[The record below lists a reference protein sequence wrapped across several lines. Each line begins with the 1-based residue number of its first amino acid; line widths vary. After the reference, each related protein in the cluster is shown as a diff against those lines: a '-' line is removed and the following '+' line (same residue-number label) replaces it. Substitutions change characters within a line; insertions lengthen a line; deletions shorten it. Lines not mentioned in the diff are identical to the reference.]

1 MLGTI
6 INATIIVIASLV
18 GMLLGSRFNETLK
31 NALIQALGLVVLLIG
46 VSMALKTENVL
57 ILTASILLGT
67 AIGETIKIENWLER
81 MGARI
86 ERKFKGSKFAEGF
99 VSSTLLF
106 CVGSMAIVGPI
117 QEGLTGDTT
126 ILLTKS
132 MLDGVAAVALSSTLG
147 IGVMFSSISVLVYQ
161 GFFTLLASFISPYMT
176 QHVVAEITATGG
188 LLIMAIGLK
197 LLEIK
202 NLKVGNMLPALIV
215 APLLAYFF

>member
-6 INATIIVIASLV
+6 INAAVIVIASIT
-18 GMLLGSRFNETLK
+18 GILLGSRFNETLK
-31 NALIQALGLVVLLIG
+31 IALIQALGLVVLLIG
-46 VSMALKTENVL
+46 VSMALKTENIL

-67 AIGETIKIENWLER
+67 AIGETMKIENWLER
-81 MGARI
+81 AGARI

-106 CVGSMAIVGPI
+106 CVGSMAFVGSI
-117 QEGLTGDTT
+117 QEGLTGDAT

-132 MLDGVAAVALSSTLG
+132 MLDGVAAIALSSTLG
-147 IGVMFSSISVLVYQ
+147 IGVMFSSISVLIYQ

-197 LLEIK
+197 LLEVK
-202 NLKVGNMLPALIV
+202 NLKVGNMLPALLV
-215 APLLAYFF
+215 APVLAYFF

>member
-18 GMLLGSRFNETLK
+18 GILLGSRFNETLK

-132 MLDGVAAVALSSTLG
+132 MLDGVAAITLSSTLG
-147 IGVMFSSISVLVYQ
+147 IGVMFSSVSVLVYQ

-202 NLKVGNMLPALIV
+202 NLKVGNMLPSLLV
-215 APLLAYFF
+215 APLIAFFF